1 MIKPRQFALLAA
13 LSVILVGCSAEEE
26 DKYRTLT
33 PNQIYQLGEAELR
46 DNNPE
51 DAAEIFEEVERRHPY
66 SGWSK
71 RGTIMAAYSYGQADE
86 FAKSRSAATRFLAS
100 YPGDKDAPYAQYLIA
115 MSYYDQLDRR
125 GRDQANTTK
134 ALDSLQLVMENYPES
149 DYAKSAELKFELAKN
164 HLAAKEME
172 IGRYYL
178 KRGNYTAA
186 INRFQFVV
194 EEYGTTA
201 QTPEALHRLVEAYLS
216 LGLVNEARQ
225 AAVVLGYNFQ
235 GSEWYQSTHRLFTA
249 RGMAVPEPQSDDD
262 GLLDQFYRRTIK
274 GDWL

>member
-1 MIKPRQFALLAA
+1 MIKAKRLALLAVM
-13 LSVILVGCSAEEE
+13 SVVIAGCSAEDD
-26 DKYRTLT
+26 DKFQKLS
-33 PNQIYQLGEAELR
+33 PDQIYQLGEAELR
-46 DNNPE
+46 ASKPE

-71 RGTIMAAYSYGQADE
+71 RGTIMAAYAYGKAEE
-86 FAKSRSAATRFLAS
+86 FAKSRSAARRFLAS
-100 YPGDKDAPYAQYLIA
+100 YPGDKDAPYAQYLVA
-115 MSYYDQLDRR
+115 MSYYDQLDKR

-172 IGRYYL
+172 VGRYYL

-194 EEYGTTA
+194 ERFGTTA

-216 LGLVNEARQ
+216 LGLISEARQ

-235 GSEWYQSTHRLFTA
+235 SSEWYQSTHRLFTS
-249 RGMAVPEPQSDDD
+249 RGMAVPQAQSEDE

-274 GDWL
+274 GEWL

>member
-1 MIKPRQFALLAA
+1 MIKPRQIALLAA
-13 LSVILVGCSAEEE
+13 LPILIAGCSLENE
-26 DKYRTLT
+26 DKYRDLT
-33 PNQIYQLGEAELR
+33 PSQIYQLGEAELR
-46 DNNPE
+46 DNNPVE
-51 DAAEIFEEVERRHPY
+51 AAEIFEEVERRHPY

-71 RGTIMAAYSYGQADE
+71 RGMIMSAYSYGEAEE
-86 FAKSRSAATRFLAS
+86 FAKSRSAASRFITS

-134 ALDSLQLVMENYPES
+134 AMDALQLVMENYPES

-194 EEYGTTA
+194 EEFGTTA

-216 LGLVNEARQ
+216 LGLVDEARQ
-225 AAVVLGYNFQ
+225 AAVVLGHNFQ
-235 GSEWYQSTHRLFTA
+235 SSDWYQSTHSLFTS
-249 RGMAVPEPQSDDD
+249 RGMAVPQPRSDND
-262 GLLDQFYRRTIK
+262 GLLEQFYRRTIK